1 VFVLGNLLGA
11 LATLLGMLIN
21 LWSLVIFVS
30 ALLSWVPNLDPY
42 NPVVVAV
49 RRLADLLCDPIRRLV
64 PMGSLGIDLSP
75 LLAILLL
82 QFTNQFVVASLHGM
96 AARLG

>member
-1 VFVLGNLLGA
+1 MLGNLLNA

-21 LWSLVIFVS
+21 LWSLTIFAS
-30 ALLSWVPNLDPY
+30 AILSWVPNLDPY
-42 NPVVVAV
+42 HPAVVVV
-49 RRLADLLCDPIRRLV
+49 RRIADLLCNPIRRLV
-64 PMGSLGIDLSP
+64 PMESLGIDLSP

-82 QFTNQFVVASLHGM
+82 QFSNQFVVASLHGM

>member
-1 VFVLGNLLGA
+1 LFVLGNLLGA

-42 NPVVVAV
+42 HPVVVAV
-49 RRLADLLCDPIRRLV
+49 RRLADLLCNPIRRLV
-64 PMGSLGIDLSP
+64 PMESLGIDLSP

>member
-1 VFVLGNLLGA
+1 
-11 LATLLGMLIN
+11 M
-21 LWSLVIFVS
+21 
-30 ALLSWVPNLDPY
+30 
-42 NPVVVAV
+42 
-49 RRLADLLCDPIRRLV
+49 V

-82 QFTNQFVVASLHGM
+82 QFSNQFVVASLHGL

>member
-1 VFVLGNLLGA
+1 MFVVGNLLNA

-21 LWSLVIFVS
+21 LWSLAIIAS
-30 ALLSWVPNLDPY
+30 AILSWIPNLDPY
-42 NPVVVAV
+42 HPAVVVV
-49 RRLADLLCDPIRRLV
+49 RRIADVLCDPIRRLV

-82 QFTNQFVVASLHGM
+82 QFTNQFVVASMYGL

>member
-1 VFVLGNLLGA
+1 
-11 LATLLGMLIN
+11 MLID
-21 LWSLVIFVS
+21 LWSLVIIVS
-30 ALLSWVPNLDPY
+30 AVLSWIPNLDPY
-42 NPVVVAV
+42 HPAVTTV
-49 RRLADLLCDPIRRLV
+49 RRIADLICDPIRRIV

-82 QFTNQFVVASLHGM
+82 QFTNQFVVASLRGL

>member
-1 VFVLGNLLGA
+1 LFVLGNLLNA
-11 LATLLGMLIN
+11 LATLLGMVIN
-21 LWSLVIFVS
+21 LWSLAIFAS
-30 ALLSWVPNLDPY
+30 AILSWVPNLDPY
-42 NPVVVAV
+42 HPVVTVV
-49 RRLADLLCDPIRRLV
+49 RRIADILCDPIRRMV

-82 QFTNQFVVASLHGM
+82 QFSNQFVVASLHGL